1 MLFLSMKSSALWW
14 PLLQALSAETQNW
27 ATGCN
32 IRQQIRGLFLIT
44 TQNWSQRQY
53 FHNRMQWKLTQI
65 LKISEVYIYI
75 LKSLK
80 VNLVYVRVKLLW
92 QVILPLQSFKCAYAG
107 LHTCKYE
114 TEHHSVNSH
123 VALVTLHWTVLRDS
137 MVRASPFR
145 RVQRS

>member
-1 MLFLSMKSSALWW
+1 MFLSMKSSALWW

-27 ATGCN
+27 ATGCT
-32 IRQQIRGLFLIT
+32 IRQQIRALSLIT
-44 TQNWSQRQY
+44 TQNWSQRQS

-65 LKISEVYIYI
+65 PKISEVYIYI

-80 VNLVYVRVKLLW
+80 VNPVYIRVKLLW

-107 LHTCKYE
+107 LLTCKYE